1 MISLFHKANNT
12 FLFSNFHF
20 SLLLKIS
27 PFSHKRCCLKLSDQ
41 PTIYNMKSFSFS
53 TKINNNKNGEIKQNG
68 KKNKIK
74 TIDLKEFNEIKKQY
88 MEQLKKTDDYKKK
101 FEQMRKIYL
110 DSVSEIENIKKRQKR
125 EIQNVK
131 EFAISKFAKDLLEVH
146 DNFSRAMSTI
156 NDMSDLEV
164 DKEKM
169 FHSLIE
175 GIKMV
180 NQSLTK
186 IFNKNGV
193 NEFTPKEKDKFDP
206 SKHEAVYEYIDKE
219 KTPGTIGKVLYSGFT
234 LGSRILR
241 PAKVGVVKK

>member
-1 MISLFHKANNT
+1 MISLFHKSNNA
-12 FLFSNFHF
+12 FMFSNFHF
-20 SLLLKIS
+20 NLILKIP
-27 PFSHKRCCLKLSDQ
+27 PFSQKRSYLKLSDL
-41 PTIYNMKSFSFS
+41 PTMYNMKSFNFS
-53 TKINNNKNGEIKQNG
+53 TKTNESNKGEIKQND

-74 TIDLKEFNEIKKQY
+74 TVDLKEFNDIKKQY
-88 MEQLKKTDDYKKK
+88 IEQLKKTDDYKKK

-110 DSVSEIENIKKRQKR
+110 DSVSETENIKKRQKR

-169 FHSLIE
+169 IHSLVE
-175 GIKMV
+175 GVKMV

-193 NEFTPKEKDKFDP
+193 IEFTPKEEDKFDP
-206 SKHEAVYEYIDKE
+206 LKHEAVYEYEDKE

-234 LGSRILR
+234 IGSRILR